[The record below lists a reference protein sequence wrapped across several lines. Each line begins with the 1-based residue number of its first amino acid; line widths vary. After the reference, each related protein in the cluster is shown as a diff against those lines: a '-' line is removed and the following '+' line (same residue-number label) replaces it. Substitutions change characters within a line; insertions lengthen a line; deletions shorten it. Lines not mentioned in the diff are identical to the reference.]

1 LEIPEAEGNLGMY
14 IYDFFYER
22 EEPNPLQKEKQ
33 KESFR
38 VTDPGCQPSP
48 KKMKTQ
54 HERKDDSAKKKNQE
68 AGGSIRDGA
77 ECGRNILKEDIPNL
91 LLGKWSTKNLKVF

>member
-54 HERKDDSAKKKNQE
+54 HERKDDSAKKKKIKKLEVLSEMVLNVGE
-68 AGGSIRDGA
+68 
-77 ECGRNILKEDIPNL
+77 
-91 LLGKWSTKNLKVF
+91 TY

>member
-1 LEIPEAEGNLGMY
+1 
-14 IYDFFYER
+14 
-22 EEPNPLQKEKQ
+22 
-33 KESFR
+33 
-38 VTDPGCQPSP
+38 
-48 KKMKTQ
+48 MKTQ
-54 HERKDDSAKKKNQE
+54 HERKDDSSKKKNQE